1 MGEEVVPKQKV
12 YDLEKR
18 FNELS
23 PAEDERLTLLME
35 ECAEVIQAIGK
46 IKRHG
51 YKSFHPSGGPD
62 NRENLEMELGDVM
75 HIIDRMVRARDISR
89 DSITAYKNAK
99 ADRIGKYLHH
109 Q

>member
-51 YKSFHPSGGPD
+51 YNSTHPSGGPD

-75 HIIDRMVRARDISR
+75 HIIDRMTRRADIKRSHI
-89 DSITAYKNAK
+89 DMWKNAK